1 MPATR
6 HSRRT
11 LMRSLAILGGAA
23 AVPLAACGQE
33 TSGGPAAAPSAAP
46 TAAAGAGTGA
56 GASATLTPGKMSVW
70 FSANWNTVTD
80 EAVGSIFADWGKQN
94 NTEVEW
100 QSIPG
105 SPQILANESAALAA
119 GQPPEIDNNNG
130 IYWYSQGERAD
141 LTALVTKVKDKA
153 GGMPNVAVAGTTAT
167 DGKNFAA
174 PYAIDPWPA
183 HWRKDL
189 IGKETGGRFFNTW
202 DEVLE
207 LGPKIQQPPRNFL
220 VAFATGHE
228 GDHVNN
234 LVTVLWAYGG
244 RLSDEKGVPDIKN
257 PANKAGI
264 DLVVKLWKAR
274 LIPPDSLAQ
283 TVTSWNNETY
293 QKSRGL
299 MAINPATIYGWLAVN
314 DKELADNTGLSV
326 PPKGSAGS
334 FAEAGAPAFGIFKRA
349 KLAERATAALEYF
362 LQPENLQKVSSSVE
376 GRYVPLYRDHL
387 KTEFWQKS
395 AFADMKSIAD
405 VGRIREWPAPPQP
418 WLADVTDARYTLSD
432 MLQKIFDG
440 EAVEK
445 AQEWAQAE
453 MMDSYNKLAKK

>member
-11 LMRSLAILGGAA
+11 LMRSMAILGGAA
-23 AVPLAACGQE
+23 AVPLAGCGQE
-33 TSGGPAAAPSAAP
+33 TSGGPAAAPSAAA
-46 TAAAGAGTGA
+46 TAAAGTGTSPGA
-56 GASATLTPGKMSVW
+56 GATLTPGKMSVW

-153 GGMPNVAVAGTTAT
+153 GGIPNVAVASATAT
-167 DGKNFAA
+167 DGKIFAA
-174 PYAIDPWPA
+174 PYAVDPWPA

-244 RLSDEKGVPDIKN
+244 RLSDEKGVPDIKRR
-257 PANKAGI
+257 GC
-264 DLVVKLWKAR
+264 R
-274 LIPPDSLAQ
+274 
-283 TVTSWNNETY
+283 TSRT
-293 QKSRGL
+293 R
-299 MAINPATIYGWLAVN
+299 PTR
-314 DKELADNTGLSV
+314 
-326 PPKGSAGS
+326 PGS
-334 FAEAGAPAFGIFKRA
+334 
-349 KLAERATAALEYF
+349 TWW
-362 LQPENLQKVSSSVE
+362 SSS
-376 GRYVPLYRDHL
+376 GRP
-387 KTEFWQKS
+387 
-395 AFADMKSIAD
+395 
-405 VGRIREWPAPPQP
+405 G
-418 WLADVTDARYTLSD
+418 
-432 MLQKIFDG
+432 
-440 EAVEK
+440 
-445 AQEWAQAE
+445 
-453 MMDSYNKLAKK
+453 